1 MDINLDLAERLPYLR
16 IESNITDVLHEIWPL
31 LKPEMNVVLDD
42 FYGHV
47 QKIPS
52 LASMFAGRN
61 LSGIKQAQM
70 THWEGVFQHGFDKD
84 YEARVIRI
92 GRAHDRI
99 GLEPRWFMGAY
110 CLILNKIDQIL
121 EDHTRWSAAK
131 RRKMKEAVTK
141 VIFMDMDATLSVY
154 YMLGAATKQAEYDAT
169 INLMTRFDHD
179 VSGQV
184 QTVVAATEELNQSV
198 KAISEMSASGLG
210 LAQQAREI
218 ANSSMKDNRSL
229 SSAAGEISSV
239 VDLIRD
245 ISDQTNLLA
254 LNAAIEAAR
263 AGDAGRGFAVVADEV
278 KKLAFQT
285 SEATKGIVDKIKDI
299 QGITEVVVKSS
310 ETVSANIGSIA
321 ESVNTIVRS
330 INEQQA
336 ATADISNSIGDVQAA
351 MKSVFREFAE
361 MKNRRSGH

>member
-16 IESNITDVLHEIWPL
+16 IEEDITLLLQEIWPI
-31 LKPEMNVVLDD
+31 LKPEMALVLDH

-47 QKIPS
+47 GKNPV
-52 LASMFAGRN
+52 LAKMFTGRN
-61 LSGIKQAQM
+61 LEHIKAAQM
-70 THWEGVFQHGFDKD
+70 RHWEGVFTRGFDK
-84 YEARVIRI
+84 EFEERVIRI

-110 CLILNKIDQIL
+110 CLILNELDKVLDAR
-121 EDHTRWSAAK
+121 HKWSSAK
-131 RRKMKEAVTK
+131 RLRMKEAVTK

-154 YMLGAATKQAEYDAT
+154 YMLGAAAKQAEYDAT
-169 INLMTRFDHD
+169 INLMTQFDHD

-184 QTVVAATEELNQSV
+184 QTVVAATEQLNQSV
-198 KAISEMSASGLG
+198 KAISEMSSSGLG
-210 LAQQAREI
+210 LAQQAMEI
-218 ANSSMKDNRSL
+218 ATSSMKDNQSL
-229 SSAAGEISSV
+229 SAAAGEITSV

-310 ETVSANIGSIA
+310 ETVSNNIGSIT

-336 ATADISNSIGDVQAA
+336 ATADISNSIGDVQSA
-351 MKSVFREFAE
+351 MKTVFRKFEE
-361 MKNRRSGH
+361 MKNKRSH